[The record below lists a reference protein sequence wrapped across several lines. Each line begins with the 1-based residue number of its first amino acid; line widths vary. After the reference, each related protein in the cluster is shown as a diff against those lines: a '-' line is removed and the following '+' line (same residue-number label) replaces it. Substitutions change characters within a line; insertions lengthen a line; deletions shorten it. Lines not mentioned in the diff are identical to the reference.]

1 MFPFKKSF
9 PTPRTH
15 SAGKNACKY
24 IIVHHTAT
32 DGASIKGV
40 IRELTIGIRASAH
53 FVIDTNGD
61 AYKIGNPTD
70 ILWHAGE
77 SRWGDLKGM
86 NQYSM
91 GIEIVGPQPDGGF
104 TPAQKDTARKL
115 IQHLMAVFNIPQE
128 NVLKHADLTWAGSA
142 EKKNWDWKSSSR
154 KVDVARTFVREFN
167 NSWREYQ
174 LSLVPKQL

>member
-1 MFPFKKSF
+1 MFPFKQTL

-15 SAGKNACKY
+15 SAGRNTCQY

-40 IRELTIGIRASAH
+40 IRELTIGIRASTH
-53 FVIDTNGD
+53 FIIDVNGD

-77 SRWGDLKGM
+77 SRWGDLIGM
-86 NQYSM
+86 NSYSM
-91 GIEIVGPQPDGGF
+91 GIEILGPLADGGF
-104 TPAQKDTARKL
+104 TQAQKDTARKL
-115 IQHLMAVFNIPQE
+115 IQHLMAVFHIPAQ

-154 KVDVARTFVREFN
+154 KIDIARTFVKEFN
-167 NSWREYQ
+167 NSWSEYQ
-174 LSLVPKQL
+174 KSLSPKEL